1 MAEWN
6 WAKIRDSQLAQ
17 VLVVYLAGGWAV
29 LEAIGLLVDAF
40 DGPKW
45 VVRSAFVILLAGLFV
60 TLLVIWARTQPGTQ
74 EEEASQP
81 SRAMLA
87 GVLTISLLLVTT
99 ALYVVVRDRG
109 RSLAPSL
116 AVAESAGPGIAILP
130 FQVND
135 PELNRWREGMV
146 DLLSTNLD
154 GAGGLRAIDS
164 RTVLARWRQ
173 LVPAD
178 ETADLPTALQ
188 IAQASGARYA
198 LVGSVVSSGENMRVA
213 ADVYDLESGRNL
225 GKKQVE
231 GAPDSIFELV
241 DQLSIQA
248 LSLVLE
254 AGDDELPTL
263 DLAGITTQSVTALK
277 SYLEAETLF
286 RSSSFRDAIPAYE
299 EAIEADSTFALAY
312 YRLSNA
318 LGWLETLTSGRAQE
332 TLDEAARHADRL
344 PERDRNLLDVSQ
356 AYYDDDRRDSSEL
369 ALAATQRY
377 PDDPEAW
384 FLLGEVYFHRPAQTI
399 ATREDQDGA
408 FTRATELDPSYT
420 PAYIHPLDNA
430 FRYADS
436 TAAERLIEQ
445 YEQYAAGTEYD
456 VAYETAYKL
465 LFGDSLSRAR
475 PSILDTLST
484 FVLARIGNLLQHP
497 RGSRVRAETMR
508 RLVDR
513 PEAQDRYANFLPF
526 IMISEGQLTEGLR
539 ALAERPAKDDYYE
552 LLLALYY
559 GGIGEDLP
567 GLMAASELG
576 PADSLPS
583 TKWLVAALIAIEEGR
598 EQEADSI
605 KLLAEEFVDRFYAE
619 GDSAQAHGI
628 EIGIK
633 TLEGRR
639 AMLAGRDDE
648 AFRLLDQVFREG
660 PPAFV
665 FGWIMELL
673 DRMGRPED
681 AIRYGLVFGPRPW
694 MGVPLGKLYEQIGD
708 RDRALEAYGWVTL
721 EWEDADPLLQPMIT
735 EARQAI
741 ARLQGLQRG

>member
-1 MAEWN
+1 MGKRDWS
-6 WAKIRDSQLAQ
+6 KIRDSRLVQ

-45 VVRSAFVILLAGLFV
+45 VVRSAFVILLAGLLV
-60 TLLVIWARTQPGTQ
+60 TLLVIWARTRPGAQ
-74 EEEASQP
+74 EEEASP
-81 SRAMLA
+81 SRALLA
-87 GVLTISLLLVTT
+87 GVLTISLLLVAT

-130 FQVND
+130 FHVND

-188 IAQASGARYA
+188 IAQSSGARYA
-198 LVGSVVSSGENMRVA
+198 LVGSVVSSGQNMRVV
-213 ADVYDLESGRNL
+213 ADVYDLENGRNL
-225 GKKQVE
+225 GQEQVE
-231 GAPDSIFELV
+231 GVPDSIFELV

-248 LSLVLE
+248 LGLVLE
-254 AGDDELPTL
+254 EGDDDLPTV

-286 RSSSFRDAIPAYE
+286 RSSSFREAIPAYE

-318 LGWLETLTSGRAQE
+318 LGWLETLDSGRAQE
-332 TLDEAARHADRL
+332 TLDEAARYADRL
-344 PERDRNLLDVSQ
+344 PQRDRNLLQVSQ

-436 TAAERLIEQ
+436 TAATQLIEQ
-445 YEQYAAGTEYD
+445 YEHYAAGTEYD

-465 LFGDSLSRAR
+465 LFGDSLSRAQ

-484 FVLARIGNLLQHP
+484 FVLTRVGNLLQHP
-497 RGSRVRAETMR
+497 RGSRVRTEAML

-526 IMISEGQLTEGLR
+526 IMINEGRLEDGLR
-539 ALAERPAKDDYYE
+539 ALAERPANDDYYHF
-552 LLLALYY
+552 LLALYY
-559 GGIGEDLP
+559 GGIGEELP
-567 GLMAASELG
+567 TLMAASELG

-583 TKWLVAALIAIEEGR
+583 TKWAVAALMAIEEGR

-605 KLLAEEFVDRFYAE
+605 RVLAEEFVDRFYAE

-628 EIGIK
+628 EIGIM

-639 AMLAGRDDE
+639 AMLNGRDDE
-648 AFRLLDQVFREG
+648 ALRLLDEVFREG
-660 PPAFV
+660 PPLFV

-673 DRMGRPED
+673 ERMGRPEA
-681 AIRYGLVFGPRPW
+681 AIRYGLVFGPNPW
-694 MGVPLGKLYEQIGD
+694 MGIPLGKLYEQIGD

-721 EWEDADPLLQPMIT
+721 AWEDADPLLQPLIA

-741 ARLQGLQRG
+741 ARLRGLQRG

>member
-1 MAEWN
+1 M
-6 WAKIRDSQLAQ
+6 Q

-29 LEAIGLLVDAF
+29 LEAVGLLVDAF

-45 VVRSAFVILLAGLFV
+45 VVRGAFVVLVIGLIV
-60 TLLVIWARTQPGTQ
+60 TLLAVWAHSQRAVQ
-74 EEEASQP
+74 EDQTRRRN
-81 SRAMLA
+81 RALLA
-87 GVLTISLLLVTT
+87 GVLTISLLLI
-99 ALYVVVRDRG
+99 AAGLFFIVRDRG
-109 RSLAPSL
+109 RSLGPPL

-130 FQVND
+130 FHVND

-173 LVPAD
+173 LVAAD
-178 ETADLPTALQ
+178 ETADLPTTLQ
-188 IAQASGARYA
+188 IAQSSGARYA
-198 LVGSVVSSGENMRVA
+198 LVGSVVSSGDNMRVV
-213 ADVYDLESGRNL
+213 ADVYDLESGTNL
-225 GKKQVE
+225 GQERVE
-231 GAPDSIFELV
+231 GVPDSIFGLV

-248 LSLVLE
+248 LGLVLE
-254 AGDDELPTL
+254 EGDDELPNV

-277 SYLEAETLF
+277 SYLEGETLL
-286 RSSSFRDAIPAYE
+286 RSSSFREAIPAYE

-318 LGWLETLTSGRAQE
+318 LGWLETLESGRAQE
-332 TLDEAARHADRL
+332 TLDEATRYADRL
-344 PERDRNLLDVSQ
+344 PERDRNLLEVSQ
-356 AYYDDDRRDSSEL
+356 AYYDDDRYDSSEL

-408 FTRATELDPSYT
+408 FTRATELDPFYT

-430 FRYADS
+430 FKYADS
-436 TAAERLIEQ
+436 TAATQLIEQ

-465 LFGDSLSRAR
+465 LFGDSLSRAE

-497 RGSRVRAETMR
+497 RGARLRTEAML

-513 PEAQDRYANFLPF
+513 PESQDLYANFLPL
-526 IMISEGQLTEGLR
+526 IMINEGRLGDGLR
-539 ALAERPAKDDYYE
+539 ALAERPANDEYFNF
-552 LLLALYY
+552 LLALYY
-559 GGIGEDLP
+559 GGMREDLAA
-567 GLMAASELG
+567 LTAASELG

-583 TKWLVAALIAIEEGR
+583 TKWAVAALMAIEEGR

-605 KLLAEEFVDRFYAE
+605 RVLAEEFVDRFYAE

-633 TLEGRR
+633 TLDGRR

-648 AFRLLDQVFREG
+648 AFRLLDEVFREG

-673 DRMGRPED
+673 DRMGRPEE
-681 AIRYGLVFGPRPW
+681 AIRYGLVFGPNPW
-694 MGVPLGKLYEQIGD
+694 MGIPLGKLYEKTGD
-708 RDRALEAYGWVTL
+708 RDGALEAYGWVTL
-721 EWEDADPLLQPMIT
+721 AWEDADPLLQPIIA

>member
-1 MAEWN
+1 MGGIGVHIGARVAAKASANEVFVSQSVRDAVEGAGYGFEDKGAHELKGVPGEWHLFQVVALPEDAPDHMPTWRERWPFVLRQRAGVVGMVMAI
-6 WAKIRDSQLAQ
+6 AVIAITYGIIRD
-17 VLVVYLAGGWAV
+17 GG
-29 LEAIGLLVDAF
+29 
-40 DGPKW
+40 P
-45 VVRSAFVILLAGLFV
+45 
-60 TLLVIWARTQPGTQ
+60 TLSP
-74 EEEASQP
+74 
-81 SRAMLA
+81 
-87 GVLTISLLLVTT
+87 
-99 ALYVVVRDRG
+99 D
-109 RSLAPSL
+109 L

-130 FQVND
+130 FAVND

-154 GAGGLRAIDS
+154 GAGGLRAINS

-173 LVPAD
+173 FVPAD
-178 ETADLPTALQ
+178 ETADLATALQ
-188 IAQASGARYA
+188 IAQSSGARYA
-198 LVGSVVSSGENMRVA
+198 LVGSIVSSGDNMRVV
-213 ADVYDLESGRNL
+213 ADLYDLESGTNL
-225 GKKQVE
+225 GQRQVE
-231 GAPDSIFELV
+231 GAPDSIFALV
-241 DQLSIQA
+241 DQLSIQT
-248 LSLVLE
+248 LGLVLE
-254 AGDDELPTL
+254 EGDDELPTV

-277 SYLEAETLF
+277 SYLEGETLL
-286 RSSSFRDAIPAYE
+286 RSSSFREAIPAYE

-312 YRLSNA
+312 YRLSSA
-318 LGWLETLTSGRAQE
+318 LGWLETLGGGRTQE

-344 PERDRNLLDVSQ
+344 PQRDRNLLEVSQ
-356 AYYDDDRRDSSEL
+356 AYYDDHRLDSSEL

-436 TAAERLIEQ
+436 TAATRLIEQ
-445 YEQYAAGTEYD
+445 YEHYAAGTEYD

-465 LFGDSLSRAR
+465 LFGDSLSRAQ

-484 FVLARIGNLLQHP
+484 FVLTRVGNLLQHP
-497 RGSRVRAETMR
+497 RGSRVRTEAML

-513 PEAQDRYANFLPF
+513 PEAQDLYANFLPF
-526 IMISEGQLTEGLR
+526 IMINEGRLEDGLR
-539 ALAERPAKDDYYE
+539 ALAERPANDDYYHF
-552 LLLALYY
+552 LLALYY
-559 GGIGEDLP
+559 GGIGEELP
-567 GLMAASELG
+567 TLMTASELG

-583 TKWLVAALIAIEEGR
+583 TKWAVAALMAIEEGR

-605 KLLAEEFVDRFYAE
+605 RLLAEEFVDRFYAE

-628 EIGIK
+628 EIGIMM
-633 TLEGRR
+633 LQGRR
-639 AMLAGRDDE
+639 AMLEGRDDE
-648 AFRLLDQVFREG
+648 ALRLLNEVFREG
-660 PPAFV
+660 PPPFL

-673 DRMGRPED
+673 ERMGRPEE
-681 AIRYGLVFGPRPW
+681 AIRHGLVFGPSPW
-694 MGVPLGKLYEQIGD
+694 MGIPLGKLYEQIGD

-721 EWEDADPLLQPMIT
+721 AWEDADPLLQPLIA

-741 ARLQGLQRG
+741 ARLRGLQRG